1 MTILVVDDEPTF
13 RLVVREYLMAEGYD
27 VLTAENG
34 DEALRKLAV
43 IQPDII
49 ISDVYMP
56 VMDGVRLHRSVRE
69 LARHEKTPFL
79 FVSGYSDEYTLTA
92 MRDPKYDGFMR
103 KGGPV
108 QELKEWVKYLTTP
121 EEKRQRFS
129 PGWTAR
135 NN

>member
-1 MTILVVDDEPTF
+1 MTVLVVDDEPTF
-13 RLVVREYLMAEGYD
+13 RLVVREFLMAEGYD

-69 LARHEKTPFL
+69 IARYEKLPFL
-79 FVSGYSDEYTLTA
+79 FVSGYNDEYTLTA
-92 MRDPKYDGFMR
+92 MRDPQFDGFMR
-103 KGGPV
+103 KGRPP
-108 QELKEWVKYLTTP
+108 QELKEWIQYLTSP
-121 EEKRQRFS
+121 ADKRQKFL
-129 PGWTAR
+129 PGWTAL